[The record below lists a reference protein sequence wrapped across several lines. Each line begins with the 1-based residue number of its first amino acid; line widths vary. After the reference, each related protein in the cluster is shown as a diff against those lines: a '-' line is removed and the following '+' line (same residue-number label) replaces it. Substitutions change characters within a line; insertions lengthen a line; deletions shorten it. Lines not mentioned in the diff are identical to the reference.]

1 MLAVEG
7 VSAGYGQACIVQGV
21 SLSVGKGDV
30 IALVGPNGAGKTT
43 LLRAIAG
50 QIRPTAGRVSMN
62 GDRLSGRP
70 TFRIARRGVLLVP
83 EGRQILGQLT
93 VLDNLVLG
101 RLAGG
106 GRSDG
111 YACTIAAV
119 YDLFPRLRERS
130 SQMAGSLS
138 GGEQQ
143 MLAIGRAL
151 MGRPHVLLLDE
162 PSLGLAPV
170 IVDQVFAALRQLAA
184 AGIALLLVEQR
195 AKRALELASHGYV
208 MERGRIVLH
217 GSTPALLANPDLAGL
232 YFGGHAT

>member
-1 MLAVEG
+1 MLEIAQI
-7 VSAGYGQACIVQGV
+7 SAGYGQARIVHDV

-50 QIRPTAGRVSMN
+50 QIRPTAGRVSVN

-70 TFRIARRGVLLVP
+70 TYRIARRGVLLVP

-101 RLAGG
+101 RLAGK

-111 YACTIAAV
+111 YACIIADV

-130 SQMAGSLS
+130 SQLAGSLS

-170 IVDQVFAALRQLAA
+170 IVDQVFTALRQLAR

-217 GSTPALLANPDLAGL
+217 GSTPELLANPDLAGL
-232 YFGGHAT
+232 YFGGHAA